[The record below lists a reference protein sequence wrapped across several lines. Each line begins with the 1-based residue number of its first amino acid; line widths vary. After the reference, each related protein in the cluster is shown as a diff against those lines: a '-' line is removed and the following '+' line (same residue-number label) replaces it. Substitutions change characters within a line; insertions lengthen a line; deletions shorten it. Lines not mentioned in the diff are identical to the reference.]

1 MTETGLLTAFNSLP
15 RRDRTYLSGAGQAG
29 TGIPA
34 AWRANPAGD
43 RGAARRNNQLG
54 TAGSVGQVIT
64 VGSSK
69 IYIIRL
75 INQQIIASINMQPG
89 NRNYV
94 LLPNGTAL
102 TLNSPAELVPV
113 LRQRNL
119 VAEVRNYI
127 VREYLAQNP
136 NHLDE
141 VRNMIQQ
148 HIRETKKS

>member
-1 MTETGLLTAFNSLP
+1 MEEIGLDVAFLRLP
-15 RRDRTYLSGAGQAG
+15 RADARRLNVNNGVRVD
-29 TGIPA
+29 P
-34 AWRANPAGD
+34 NGD

-54 TAGSVGQVIT
+54 AAGRVGRIIA
-64 VGSSK
+64 VGDSK

-75 INQQIIASINMQPG
+75 ANQQVIASINIQPG
-89 NRNYV
+89 NRNYI
-94 LLPNGTAL
+94 LLGNANGNTMIPI
-102 TLNSPAELVPV
+102 NSPAELVPI

-136 NHLDE
+136 NYLDE

-148 HIRETKKS
+148 HIAENKKS